1 MTPVTLF
8 MFFVLANLA
17 VLHSAEE
24 ERNHTRCP
32 AYFFCSDN
40 IGNIS
45 TFPFKSKAHPP
56 ECGLYSVDCSQGSS
70 PRIQLEE
77 GGYWQEFTSIS
88 DSNMISM
95 IIIAKELRQ
104 RLETDP
110 CNDENFNDLSLPNP
124 SPISNVSTTYNLTLF
139 KCNHT
144 LDHTSYR
151 DIKLCSSASH
161 TYYIS
166 LNNNLSSPPPQC
178 SVVQL
183 PFRTDLNHLNQTH
196 YNLTADFTLQVI
208 VSQKCYECYDREG
221 ICKAYKEEAKCL
233 IPQQGI

>member
-24 ERNHTRCP
+24 ERNHQRCP
-32 AYFFCSDN
+32 AYFCNDN

-56 ECGLYSVDCSQGSS
+56 ECGLYSVDCSEGSS
-70 PRIQLEE
+70 PKIQLEE
-77 GGYWQEFTSIS
+77 GGYWHEFTSIS

-95 IIIAKELRQ
+95 IIDKELWQ
-104 RLETDP
+104 RLERDP
-110 CNDENFNDLSLPNP
+110 CNDRSFKDLSLPNP
-124 SPISNVSTTYNLTLF
+124 SPISNVSTRYNLTLF

-144 LDHTSYR
+144 PDHTSYR

-166 LNNNLSSPPPQC
+166 LDNNLSSPPPLC

-183 PFRTDLNHLNQTH
+183 PILTGLNLSNQPP
-196 YNLTADFTLQVI
+196 YNLATNFALQVI
-208 VSQKCYECYDREG
+208 VSQECHE
-221 ICKAYKEEAKCL
+221 C
-233 IPQQGI
+233 